1 MIAPEFQLKKLG
13 LEPYI
18 GLTYN
23 WYFPYSGQFPENI
36 TINYFNL
43 RYGANVKFYIKNI
56 FLGAGF
62 GVLYTMYGTYG
73 TSTARQK
80 MSNDYLGNDFFF
92 TLLGGYEY
100 KLSDKFSLPLEFNLH
115 IDPFLIKS
123 ILLEMQLSVGIS
135 MKIR

>member
-1 MIAPEFQLKKLG
+1 
-13 LEPYI
+13 
-18 GLTYN
+18 
-23 WYFPYSGQFPENI
+23 
-36 TINYFNL
+36 
-43 RYGANVKFYIKNI
+43 
-56 FLGAGF
+56 
-62 GVLYTMYGTYG
+62 
-73 TSTARQK
+73 